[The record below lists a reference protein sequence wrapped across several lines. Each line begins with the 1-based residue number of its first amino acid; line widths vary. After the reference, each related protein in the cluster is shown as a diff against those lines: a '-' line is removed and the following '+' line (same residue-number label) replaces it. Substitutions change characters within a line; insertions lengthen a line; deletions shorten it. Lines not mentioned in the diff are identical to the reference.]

1 MDRCDLRLL
10 VGMLAVF
17 AGAAH
22 AAPYG
27 NANEGFIAKRGRM
40 TNTLANLPLAFEPN
54 YGQASRDV
62 RFLSRAPGYLLQLT
76 PTEVRTIIK
85 GPVKAH
91 ALRFA
96 WLGADPEAR
105 ATPESVLPGKV
116 NYFKGSD
123 PAKWHTSIQTYAR
136 VRYDAIYR
144 GIDLVY
150 YGTGRQ
156 LEYDLVV
163 APHADPGLP
172 RLAIE
177 GAEVDLTEHGDLN
190 LTLSD
195 GRILALASPVAYQE
209 RHGKRLPIKA
219 GYRLTNMEGR
229 AEVSFHVASYDHNLP
244 LIIDPLVYSTFL
256 GGSDDDEGHAI
267 AVNAAGEAFVTGSTL
282 DAATDFPTTAGAF
295 AVTHGGGIDVFV
307 TRVNAAGS
315 SLIYSTFLGGN
326 GSDVG
331 NGIAVNAA
339 NEAFVT
345 GSTIGSVTFFPTT
358 VGAFSTTNSG
368 AVDAFVTRLNATGS
382 GLVYSTLLGGSGD
395 DHGLAIAVSG
405 TDEAFVTGWTA
416 DGVTDFPTTGGVFD
430 TTHNGSLDVFVTRLN
445 TAGSGLV
452 YSTLLGGNG
461 EDRGHGIAI
470 NGTGEAFVTGQTA
483 DAVTDFPTTVGA
495 FDTTHNGS
503 TDAFVTRLNATG
515 TALVYSTFLGG
526 GGGDIGYG
534 IAINSNEAFVT
545 GVAPNS
551 VNSFP
556 TTAGAFDTIRDGTA
570 DAFVTRM
577 NAAGS
582 GLIYSTFLGADLTQG
597 TGIAVN
603 AAGEAFVT
611 GSTTDTAFPT
621 TVGAADTTYNG
632 QGDVFV
638 TRLNAAGSVLIY
650 STFLGGSGEERLA
663 AIAINGT
670 SDAFMTGLTAD
681 DVTDFPTTVGAFD
694 TTHNGA
700 ADAFVAKIS
709 AAGFVLTITGGG
721 SGGGTITAPGIN
733 CTSAAGVTS
742 GDCSESF
749 LPTTAVTLTTTPA
762 GGSTFA
768 GWTGDPDCTD
778 GSVTMN
784 ADKTCTA
791 SFTLVP
797 SATLTAAVDG
807 TGAGTVTSAPPG
819 INCPG
824 DCSETYAIGT
834 VVTLTPTPAAGSTF
848 IGWSGNADCSD
859 GIVTMDVSKGCTAKF
874 NLVTAVPMLS
884 PWALILMSLL
894 LIAIALRRF
903 V

>member
-1 MDRCDLRLL
+1 MDRCNFRFL

-17 AGAAH
+17 AGTAH

-27 NANEGFIAKRGRM
+27 NGRM

-54 YGQASRDV
+54 YGQASRDA

-76 PTEVRTIIK
+76 PTEVRMIIK

-96 WLGADPEAR
+96 WLGANPEAR
-105 ATPESVLPGKV
+105 VAPESILPGHV

-123 PAKWHTSIQTYAR
+123 PAKWRTSIPTYER
-136 VRYDAIYR
+136 VRYGAIYR

-177 GAEVDLTEHGDLN
+177 GAKVDLTEHGDLN
-190 LTLSD
+190 LALSD
-195 GRILALASPVAYQE
+195 GRILTLASPVAYQE
-209 RHGKRLPIKA
+209 RHGKRLPINA

-229 AEVSFHVASYDHNLP
+229 AEVSFHVASYDHELP

-256 GGSDDDEGHAI
+256 GGSGDDEGHAI
-267 AVNAAGEAFVTGSTL
+267 AVNAAGEAFVTGYSV
-282 DAATDFPTTAGAF
+282 DAATDFPTTPGAF
-295 AVTHGGGIDVFV
+295 AVTHGGGFDVFV

-315 SLIYSTFLGGN
+315 ALIYSTFLGGN

-331 NGIAVNAA
+331 NGIAINAA

-345 GSTIGSVTFFPTT
+345 GSTIGSTTFFPTT

-368 AVDAFVTRLNATGS
+368 SVDAFVTRLNATGS

-395 DHGLAIAVSG
+395 DHGRAIAVSG
-405 TDEAFVTGWTA
+405 TDEAFVTGWTV
-416 DGVTDFPTTGGVFD
+416 DGVTDYPTTGGAFD

-445 TAGSGLV
+445 AAGSSLV
-452 YSTLLGGNG
+452 YSTLLGGSG

-470 NGTGEAFVTGQTA
+470 NGIGEAFVTGQTA

-526 GGGDIGYG
+526 SGDDYG
-534 IAINSNEAFVT
+534 FSIAVNGNEAFVA
-545 GVAPNS
+545 GAAGNS

-556 TTAGAFDTIRDGTA
+556 TTAGAFDPIRDGII

-582 GLIYSTFLGADLTQG
+582 GLIYSTFLGADVTQG

-603 AAGEAFVT
+603 ATGEAFVT
-611 GSTTDTAFPT
+611 GSTFDTAFPT
-621 TVGAADTTYNG
+621 TVGAADTTHNG
-632 QGDVFV
+632 QDDVFV
-638 TRLNAAGSVLIY
+638 TRLNATGSALVY
-650 STFLGGSGEERLA
+650 STFLGGSGSERLA

-670 SDAFMTGLTAD
+670 SDAFVTGLTSD

-694 TTHNGA
+694 TTHNGGTT
-700 ADAFVAKIS
+700 DAFVAKIS
-709 AAGFVLTITGGG
+709 AAGFILTITGA
-721 SGGGTITAPGIN
+721 GTGAGTVTAPGIN
-733 CTSAAGVTS
+733 CTSTAGVVS

-749 LPTTAVTLTTTPA
+749 LPTTAVTLTATPA
-762 GGSTFA
+762 GGSAFA

-778 GSVTMN
+778 GSVAMN

-797 SATLTAAVDG
+797 SATLTTTLAG
-807 TGAGTVTSAPPG
+807 TGTGTVTSAPAG
-819 INCPG
+819 INCPA
-824 DCSETYAIGT
+824 DCSEAYTVGT
-834 VVTLTPTPAAGSTF
+834 VVTLTATPAAGSTF

-859 GIVTMDVSKGCTAKF
+859 GIVTMDVSKSCTATF
-874 NLVTAVPMLS
+874 NLVPTAVPMLS